1 MDNHPRVGVGVIII
15 KDGKVLFGKRKSKHG
30 QGTWA
35 PPGGKLEFGE
45 TIESCAR
52 RETLEEANIT
62 IKNLRLGPFTNDI
75 HDNGKDHYITP
86 FVIADYDAGEV
97 TVVEPDKCERWEW
110 VDWHT
115 LPEPLFLSIKNL
127 LAIKFDPFHI

>member
-30 QGTWA
+30 EGTWA
-35 PPGGKLEFGE
+35 PPGGKLDLGE
-45 TIESCAR
+45 SIEDCAR

-62 IKNLRLGPFTNDI
+62 LKNLRLGPYTNDI
-75 HDNGKDHYITP
+75 HENGQHFITP
-86 FVIADYDAGEV
+86 FVIADYDSGEV
-97 TVVEPDKCERWEW
+97 TVMEPDKCEQWKW
-110 VDWHT
+110 FAWDA

-127 LAIKFDPFHI
+127 LAKKFYPFTR